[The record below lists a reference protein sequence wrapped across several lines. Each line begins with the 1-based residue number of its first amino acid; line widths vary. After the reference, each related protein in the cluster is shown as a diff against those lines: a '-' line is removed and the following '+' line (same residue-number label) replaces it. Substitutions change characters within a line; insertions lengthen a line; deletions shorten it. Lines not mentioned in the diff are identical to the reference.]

1 MDIEIRYEKD
11 MNRSAAY
18 DGEKRIGLCEYEIED
33 GKWIITHTD
42 AEGFHRQLNITRD
55 DLLHLMALI
64 IQSDV

>member
-1 MDIEIRYEKD
+1 MVTLTKD
-11 MNRSAAY
+11 S
-18 DGEKRIGLCEYEIED
+18 K
-33 GKWIITHTD
+33 GKTWIITHTD